1 MSNAVSRFAGDEDQ
15 KYKSIDE
22 QFRAVPPFTHLG
34 PDQGEA
40 DSVRD
45 VYKWI
50 CQKVDFPSNEI
61 KEIEKEDYRTER
73 MHTINNI

>member
-1 MSNAVSRFAGDEDQ
+1 MSNAVSRFAGEENK

-22 QFRAVPPFTHLG
+22 QFRAVPPFKHLG

-40 DSVRD
+40 DSVK
-45 VYKWI
+45 KWI
-50 CQKVDFPSNEI
+50 CQKDFPSNE
-61 KEIEKEDYRTER
+61 KHSYRTER

>member
-1 MSNAVSRFAGDEDQ
+1 MSNAVSRFAGEDEQ

-40 DSVRD
+40 DSVREIN
-45 VYKWI
+45 KWI
-50 CQKVDFPSNEI
+50 CQKVDFPSNE
-61 KEIEKEDYRTER
+61 KESYRTER

>member
-1 MSNAVSRFAGDEDQ
+1 MSNAVSRFAGEDEQ

-22 QFRAVPPFTHLG
+22 QFRAVPPIQYLG

-50 CQKVDFPSNEI
+50 CQKDDFPSNEV
-61 KEIEKEDYRTER
+61 EIEKEDYRTER

>member
-1 MSNAVSRFAGDEDQ
+1 MSNAVSRFAGEDDQ

-22 QFRAVPPFTHLG
+22 QFRAVPPFKHLG

-45 VYKWI
+45 IWI
-50 CQKVDFPSNEI
+50 CQKIDFPSNE
-61 KEIEKEDYRTER
+61 KENYRTER
-73 MHTINNI
+73 MHTINDI